1 MPSSKLIRAIQT
13 KDYKIEGKINII
25 ALISNPFPI
34 LCCANDKNVFIFDIN
49 GDFIK
54 SYSINEGIKVDFCVD
69 KNCGRVNDYIIY
81 NDKGKQNLINIL

>member
-1 MPSSKLIRAIQT
+1 MPSLKLIRAIQT

-81 NDKGKQNLINIL
+81 NDKGKQNLINII